1 VLQAESFTDVSTP
14 VNSCGTQYFK
24 KSSTTNATARP
35 WVMVADGKTFY
46 LGTDWNSSGNYDF
59 VSAGDFASFVAG
71 DAFPARLQGLVAPA
85 PAAKGHYS
93 SLSLASW
100 EDYSGGTGS
109 AVCPRPYSQV
119 LGSISLFQGSL
130 CAASMPSG
138 ANSVS
143 YAWALSGNHGYASNQ
158 AQQPLSAPSMS
169 DSGYHFVPVF
179 LLERASTNRTLRGTH
194 RGMLHVMEQLPIA
207 SGYQILEGVENVAGG
222 LVLMVASCGAVW
234 NAGDAYFPSTLAF
247 SLGGW

>member
-1 VLQAESFTDVSTP
+1 
-14 VNSCGTQYFK
+14 
-24 KSSTTNATARP
+24 
-35 WVMVADGKTFY
+35 
-46 LGTDWNSSGNYDF
+46 
-59 VSAGDFASFVAG
+59 
-71 DAFPARLQGLVAPA
+71 
-85 PAAKGHYS
+85 
-93 SLSLASW
+93 
-100 EDYSGGTGS
+100 
-109 AVCPRPYSQV
+109 
-119 LGSISLFQGSL
+119 
-130 CAASMPSG
+130 
-138 ANSVS
+138 
-143 YAWALSGNHGYASNQ
+143 
-158 AQQPLSAPSMS
+158 MS